1 MEKKEVIF
9 FLIVLVF
16 CVAMYGLFGRVSV
29 TLVMASA
36 DKSKPGV
43 HFVYLGA
50 SETEGRETE
59 GRETEGVTRE
69 TLSCRLKNKVPF
81 STITRTL
88 APLQA
93 HPMIKSLF
101 PKQSLEDVVHYN
113 SCAVVSS
120 SHAMKFHNYGR
131 DIDAHDAVVR
141 FNCAPTKNYV
151 THVGRRTD
159 IRLINTVIPYTSC
172 QRERV
177 KMFNNEIV
185 VVRNFLNVR
194 VGKHGKL
201 DLHQDQ
207 HHSFGNYVKYR
218 RTFPERTMHFIQR
231 PNFGVDIKNELSH
244 FCNGKTN
251 CKTTESEKSP
261 STGAH
266 GIVMMLHLCDWVYTY
281 EFVPSAVDRN
291 TSLAHYFDEETNFS
305 WLYHSYNTERDY
317 WRTLTVTP
325 LDERGNTQQRNYHS
339 YNTERDYWRTLTVT
353 SLEEVEKTGVAVF
366 RGLSQYNSLGGRGKI
381 SDETETAA
389 VPGIACHLLQL
400 MGGVIEGV
408 VELFSGEM
416 QQTPC
421 VKPRGLLKPSSCK
434 RKGTEES
441 SEFDIPGAAL
451 FARTPRA
458 GVGTTVRNRRSE

>member
-43 HFVYLGA
+43 HFVYLGTA
-50 SETEGRETE
+50 SETE
-59 GRETEGVTRE
+59 GRETEGVTRA

-172 QRERV
+172 QREFWDRRV

-201 DLHQDQ
+201 DLRQDQ

-325 LDERGNTQQRNYHS
+325 LDE
-339 YNTERDYWRTLTVT
+339 
-353 SLEEVEKTGVAVF
+353 VEKTGVAVF
-366 RGLSQYNSLGGRGKI
+366 RGLSQYNC
-381 SDETETAA
+381 T
-389 VPGIACHLLQL
+389 
-400 MGGVIEGV
+400 
-408 VELFSGEM
+408 
-416 QQTPC
+416 
-421 VKPRGLLKPSSCK
+421 
-434 RKGTEES
+434 
-441 SEFDIPGAAL
+441 
-451 FARTPRA
+451 
-458 GVGTTVRNRRSE
+458 